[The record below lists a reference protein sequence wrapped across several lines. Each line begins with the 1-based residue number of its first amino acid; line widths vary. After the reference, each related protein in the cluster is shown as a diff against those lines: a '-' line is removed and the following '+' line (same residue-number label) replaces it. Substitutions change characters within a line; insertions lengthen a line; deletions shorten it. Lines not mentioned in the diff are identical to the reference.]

1 MEKLNLPKE
10 FVFEFIQNLFE
21 EKTFY
26 ARAKKSGK
34 IVIFKNKDEW
44 KQKIKSGSHKPVD
57 SDEAEK
63 EMGKKEKEPEGEPEA
78 EKKPEGEPE
87 GAPPP
92 TPKVMNIDKHQ
103 FKGDNDEKED
113 NEDIGVGEQRTHLRN
128 VDHQTTDKQLN
139 FTKIEAKA
147 QAEKKGKKGVG
158 AGTAE
163 SRAGEAAVVNCP
175 LT

>member
-1 MEKLNLPKE
+1 MNNSIIDKILTEWAYRVHDGMPDIKNPLHIFELKQSMEKLNLPKE

-63 EMGKKEKEPEGEPEA
+63 EMGKKEKEPEGEPGA

-87 GAPPP
+87 GAPPSK
-92 TPKVMNIDKHQ
+92 PKIVKIDKHQ
-103 FKGDNDEKED
+103 FKGDDAEKED
-113 NEDIGVGEQRTHLRN
+113 KAIPDDEEED
-128 VDHQTTDKQLN
+128 D
-139 FTKIEAKA
+139 
-147 QAEKKGKKGVG
+147 
-158 AGTAE
+158 
-163 SRAGEAAVVNCP
+163 VVV
-175 LT
+175 